1 MSKSYRIESPDG
13 KYILFADQE
22 RAKEEKTSFCYPR
35 IGLLDPKTG
44 EMKVLTRDISGNAE
58 YLYGF
63 LDSNTVVI
71 SSRMDENDGYYL
83 YVYEFT

>member
-1 MSKSYRIESPDG
+1 MTGAERHESPDG
-13 KYILFADQE
+13 KKILFAYHQ
-22 RAKEEKTSFCYPR
+22 RAKDEKTSWCYPK
-35 IGLLDPKTG
+35 IGLLDSETG
-44 EMKVLTRDISGNAE
+44 EMKVLIRDISGNAE
-58 YLYGF
+58 LLFRF